1 MGFFDS
7 FGKFLVR
14 LFGSANDRTLKVL
27 KVIVEEINQR
37 EPEMQ
42 ALSDGDLRGK
52 TEIFRKRIA
61 GGETLE
67 KLLPEAFAVVR
78 EAARRRLNMRHYDVQ
93 LMGGIV
99 LHRGGI
105 AEMVTGEGKTLVA
118 TLSAYLNALAGRVHI
133 VTVNDYLARRDRDW
147 MGPVFEFLGLTVGAI
162 QSEMRTLERRQQYS
176 CDITYGTN
184 NEFGFDYLRNNMRL
198 RHEDD
203 LQQKLDYAIIDEVD
217 SILID
222 EARTPLIISGPA
234 EESTQKYYQ
243 ADKVAR
249 KLIKDVDYEVK
260 EKEHSI
266 LLTENGIE
274 KAEKLVGVDSFYT
287 GKNMDWPHLLEQS
300 LKAHNLYLNDVAYV
314 VEAGEIIIIDE
325 FTGRKQP
332 GRRWSDGLHQAIEA
346 KEKLRIREENQTLA
360 TITFQ
365 NFFRLYKKISGMTG
379 TAMTEA
385 MEFDKIYNLGVVAMP
400 TNKVLRRVNH
410 NDRIY
415 YDKKDKFSAILEE
428 ITRYHR
434 TGRPILVG
442 TISIEN
448 SEALSRMLDQSGI
461 QHEVLNAKHHE
472 REAQIVAKA
481 GQMANVT
488 IATNMAGRG
497 TDIVLG
503 RFEIENLVAHWKKLG
518 VAPKNA
524 SGKEPREELEQKLFS
539 FWGSLFLGQASIEG
553 KTPAEIYDLLKEEW
567 ARSGHPPLILA
578 TSVSELGGLHI
589 VGTERHES
597 RRIDNQLRGRC
608 GRQGDPGS
616 SRFYLSLQD
625 DLMRIFANEWVA
637 KMMQRAGLRDGQEV
651 EHRLISNAIE
661 RAQKRV
667 ESHHFDIRKNLLE
680 YDEVMDKQRKLIYEQ
695 REAIL
700 QKKDIKETVL
710 GMIESA
716 IANVVDLYYS
726 EELHKEER
734 NLDEVIRFMDT
745 RLSIKI
751 TKEEIENKSS
761 EEIIQHLLQKAET
774 SLQEKINMIG
784 KEAMDELMC
793 FLLLQSIDTKWKDH
807 LYAMDVL
814 RSGVSLEGMG
824 GRDPKLEYKRQGFNM
839 FEQMK
844 ADITDEVSQFIFKIK
859 FEAKMSENLK
869 GMGATS
875 NASHTEFTTSGPL
888 GEPQHPTPQ
897 RQITT
902 NAPQEPVKPIRREEK
917 KVGRNDPCPCNSGK
931 KYKKCCGVGVV

>member
-1 MGFFDS
+1 
-7 FGKFLVR
+7 
-14 LFGSANDRTLKVL
+14 
-27 KVIVEEINQR
+27 
-37 EPEMQ
+37 
-42 ALSDGDLRGK
+42 
-52 TEIFRKRIA
+52 
-61 GGETLE
+61 
-67 KLLPEAFAVVR
+67 
-78 EAARRRLNMRHYDVQ
+78 
-93 LMGGIV
+93 
-99 LHRGGI
+99 
-105 AEMVTGEGKTLVA
+105 
-118 TLSAYLNALAGRVHI
+118 
-133 VTVNDYLARRDRDW
+133 
-147 MGPVFEFLGLTVGAI
+147 
-162 QSEMRTLERRQQYS
+162 
-176 CDITYGTN
+176 
-184 NEFGFDYLRNNMRL
+184 L

-217 SILID
+217 SILVD

-249 KLIKDVDYEVK
+249 KLIKAVDYEVK
-260 EKEHSI
+260 EKEHSVI
-266 LLTENGIE
+266 LTEEGIE

-300 LKAHNLYLNDVAYV
+300 LKAHNLYNNDVAYV
-314 VEAGEIIIIDE
+314 VEDSEIIIVDE

-400 TNKVLRRVNH
+400 TNKTLHRTNN

-415 YDKKDKFSAILEE
+415 YDKKDKFKAISEE

-448 SEALSRMLDQSGI
+448 SEALSRMLTQSGI

-481 GQMANVT
+481 GQLANVT

-503 RFEIENLVAHWKKLG
+503 SFELSDLVEHWKKLG
-518 VAPKNA
+518 AAPKNA
-524 SGKEPREELEQKLFS
+524 SGKESREDLEKKLFP
-539 FWGSLFLGQASIEG
+539 FWGSLFLGQAEIEG
-553 KTPAEIYDLLKEEW
+553 KTPTEIYALLKTQWETL
-567 ARSGHPPLILA
+567 GHPPLLLA

-616 SRFYLSLQD
+616 SRFFLSLED

-651 EHRLISNAIE
+651 EHKMISNAIE

-695 REAIL
+695 RESIL
-700 QKKDIKETVL
+700 QKRDIKETVI
-710 GMIESA
+710 GMIEAA

-726 EELHKEER
+726 EEIHKEDR
-734 NLDEVIRFMDT
+734 NLDEVIQFVDKRIA
-745 RLSIKI
+745 LKI
-751 TKEEIENKSS
+751 SKEELANKSS
-761 EEIIQHLLQKAET
+761 EEVIQYLLQKAEE
-774 SLQEKINMIG
+774 SLQQKINIIG

-814 RSGVSLEGMG
+814 RSGVGLEGMG
-824 GRDPKLEYKRQGFNM
+824 GKDPKLEYK
-839 FEQMK
+839 
-844 ADITDEVSQFIFKIK
+844 
-859 FEAKMSENLK
+859 
-869 GMGATS
+869 
-875 NASHTEFTTSGPL
+875 
-888 GEPQHPTPQ
+888 
-897 RQITT
+897 
-902 NAPQEPVKPIRREEK
+902 
-917 KVGRNDPCPCNSGK
+917 
-931 KYKKCCGVGVV
+931 